1 MGHIP
6 GQRLVH
12 RPCNLLIR
20 VEVVRDCLETRTEL
34 FGLPEKHSIPYANLS
49 RERTEYRGG

>member
-1 MGHIP
+1 MAHIP

-12 RPCNLLIR
+12 RSCNLFIR
-20 VEVVRDCLETRTEL
+20 MEIVRDRLETGTKL
-34 FGLPEKHSIPYANLS
+34 LGLPEKHSISNANLS

>member
-12 RPCNLLIR
+12 PCNLLIR

-34 FGLPEKHSIPYANLS
+34 FGLPEKHSIPNANLS